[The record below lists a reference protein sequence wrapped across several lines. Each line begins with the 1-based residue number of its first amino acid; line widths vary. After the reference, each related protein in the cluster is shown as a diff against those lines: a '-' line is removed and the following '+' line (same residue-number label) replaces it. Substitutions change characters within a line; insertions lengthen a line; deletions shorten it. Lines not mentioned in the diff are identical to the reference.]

1 MNRNKMIAIGAVTG
15 ALAVVLGAFGAHS
28 LREVLSAEK
37 VATWNTG
44 VEYQF
49 YHTFAILLVA
59 ALADTIGARRSM
71 TITYLFLAG
80 MICFSGSIYLL
91 ATREAT
97 GMDWVLALGPVTPIG
112 GLLFITGWVMI
123 LLSVMKGKKANNN

>member
-1 MNRNKMIAIGAVTG
+1 MKRNKMIAIGAVTG

-59 ALADTIGARRSM
+59 ALADTIGSRRSL

-97 GMDWVLALGPVTPIG
+97 GMDWVLALGPVTPVG
-112 GLLFITGWVMI
+112 GLLFITGWIMI
-123 LLSVMKGKKANNN
+123 LLSVMKGKESS

>member
-1 MNRNKMIAIGAVTG
+1 MKRRSILIAAVTG

-49 YHTFAILLVA
+49 YHTFAILLVV
-59 ALADTIGARRSM
+59 ALADTIGARRSL

-112 GLLFITGWVMI
+112 GLLFITGWVVM
-123 LLSVMKGKKANNN
+123 LLSVMKGKGSN

>member
-1 MNRNKMIAIGAVTG
+1 MKRRPILIAAVTG
-15 ALAVVLGAFGAHS
+15 ALAVILGAFGAHS
-28 LREVLSAEK
+28 LREVLSPEK

-59 ALADTIGARRSM
+59 ALSDTIGARRSL

-80 MICFSGSIYLL
+80 IICFSGSIYLL

-97 GMDWVLALGPVTPIG
+97 GMDWVLSLGPVTPIG
-112 GLLFITGWVMI
+112 GLLFITGWVVMF
-123 LLSVMKGKKANNN
+123 LSVMRSGKESN